1 MEARFAGGSVNA
13 NKDDWRTIADPN
25 TGERLVFEVTGAESN
40 GAFVRA
46 RGFVAPHAR
55 GPQRHR
61 HRRHSETFTVV
72 TGRLTIEVA
81 GRTAILGPGESVTA
95 AAGEAHTF
103 RNETDEEVELV
114 GEARPAAHFEEGLRA
129 IYGLGRDGRMGPINL
144 ALAARLAE
152 SLPAG
157 PPAPI
162 ARVLVAIMAW
172 IGDRL
177 GRDGSFPEYT
187 HPPEAATI
195 HR

>member
-1 MEARFAGGSVNA
+1 MEMRLPRADSHA
-13 NKDDWRTIADPN
+13 DDWRTISDPN
-25 TGERLVFEVTGAESN
+25 TGERLTFEVTGAESG

-46 RGFVAPHAR
+46 RGQVAHHAR

-61 HRRHSETFTVV
+61 HRKHTETFTVV
-72 TGRLTIEVA
+72 TGRLTVEVA
-81 GRTAILGPGESVTA
+81 GRTLTLGPGDSVTA

-103 RNETDEEVELV
+103 RNETDEEVELI

-129 IYGLGRDGRMGPINL
+129 IYGLGRDGRMGLINL

-162 ARVLVAIMAW
+162 ARLLVAVMAW
-172 IGDRL
+172 VGDRL
-177 GRDGSFPEYT
+177 GRDGAFPEYT
-187 HPPEAATI
+187 RPPVAATT
-195 HR
+195 HE

>member
-1 MEARFAGGSVNA
+1 MKMRLTDADSGA
-13 NKDDWRTIADPN
+13 DDWRTIGDPN
-25 TGERLVFEVTGAESN
+25 TGERLTFEVTGGESD

-46 RGFVAPHAR
+46 HGFVAAHAR

-61 HRRHSETFTVV
+61 HRKHSETFTVV
-72 TGRLTIEVA
+72 TGRLTVEIA
-81 GRTAILGPGESVTA
+81 GRTVVLGPGDSVTA
-95 AAGEAHTF
+95 EAGAAHTF
-103 RNETDEEVELV
+103 RNETDEEVELM

-129 IYGLGRDGRMGPINL
+129 IYGLSRDGRTGPINL

-157 PPAPI
+157 PPAPL
-162 ARVLVAIMAW
+162 ARILVAVMAW

-187 HPPEAATI
+187 RPPEWASTQ
-195 HR
+195 R

>member
-72 TGRLTIEVA
+72 TGRLTVEVA
-81 GRTAILGPGESVTA
+81 GRTLTLGPGDSVTA

-103 RNETDEEVELV
+103 RNETDEEVELI

-162 ARVLVAIMAW
+162 ARLLVAVMAW
-172 IGDRL
+172 VGDRL
-177 GRDGSFPEYT
+177 GRDGAFPEYT
-187 HPPEAATI
+187 RPPVAATT
-195 HR
+195 HE